1 MHHTSCP
8 ARPGSGRPW
17 LLRES
22 RVPPE
27 AARGSYE
34 NEGSERVCRGSIAL
48 PSGGRWSS
56 KLEVPM
62 NGDESALLTIRRE
75 APEPSLAPD
84 EASLVV
90 PPDEAD
96 ALLALLEGL
105 FSQARRDGVMP
116 GP

>member
-1 MHHTSCP
+1 
-8 ARPGSGRPW
+8 
-17 LLRES
+17 
-22 RVPPE
+22 
-27 AARGSYE
+27 
-34 NEGSERVCRGSIAL
+34 
-48 PSGGRWSS
+48 
-56 KLEVPM
+56 M